1 MVLYI
6 FIDAVQQVT
15 RQRDVELLRLAQI
28 LGDINV
34 YHGPGAACVL
44 GVGGM
49 QGDLLRTGNRR
60 TVFGQD
66 LEVPFDGF
74 DMEEEYPINESP

>member
-1 MVLYI
+1 
-6 FIDAVQQVT
+6 
-15 RQRDVELLRLAQI
+15 
-28 LGDINV
+28 
-34 YHGPGAACVL
+34 
-44 GVGGM
+44 M